1 MVDKVNEDDVALA
14 IRRGAL
20 GRCPKCGLGNLFLGF
35 LTVRQNCP
43 VCREGFAEYRAAD
56 GPAFLTI
63 TVVGILMIPTIGAFF
78 LLFRPDPLAMAVTL
92 SAVLIL
98 LSLFMLRVS
107 KGAIVGYLWATG
119 AKDPGA

>member
-56 GPAFLTI
+56 GPGRQATAQLRRDAPSRRRGE
-63 TVVGILMIPTIGAFF
+63 VRVRADGGLHPRPGADG
-78 LLFRPDPLAMAVTL
+78 RAGPLATSTCVH
-92 SAVLIL
+92 
-98 LSLFMLRVS
+98 RH
-107 KGAIVGYLWATG
+107 
-119 AKDPGA
+119 